1 MIYDFRLTIY
11 DLTDKVQWDL
21 FYWAKRLKEGKAKS
35 LTVEQKTCLTVSQ
48 TVRLQDC

>member
-11 DLTDKVQWDL
+11 DLTDKMQKDL
-21 FYWAKRLKEGKAKS
+21 FYWAKR

-48 TVRLQDC
+48 TVSQQGC